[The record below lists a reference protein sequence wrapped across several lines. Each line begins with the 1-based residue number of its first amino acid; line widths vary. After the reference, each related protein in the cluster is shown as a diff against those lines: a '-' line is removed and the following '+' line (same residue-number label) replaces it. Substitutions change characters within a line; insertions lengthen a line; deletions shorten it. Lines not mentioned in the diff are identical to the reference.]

1 MTLLSERKHSHGH
14 LKKWVCPT
22 SVQTKEKQERI
33 ACLSNRKICYLQLS
47 MNARW
52 STPSSNRHNLL
63 HVWAATSEQVFI
75 SRLSLSPILTATV
88 TKSTRASSSTVWFSS
103 TSHCSRTCTDDCQFL
118 PTTREPCDNKLRIKQ
133 SKEVC
138 LQSLAVSYSFDL
150 KIFLWETVLGYTPQG
165 LLFSFFNNPDFSKQ
179 GQTPAEAVWQ
189 YFVIFWDKK
198 KMFSVPKKTQQSRR
212 PVCRKGLKSFS
223 WFFFCIWKH
232 RELSLKCLQSLLF
245 KDKTNIQRNIFTLQ
259 FTQVTLIQQKI
270 TLEKV
275 IFLKEATFVPN

>member
-1 MTLLSERKHSHGH
+1 MSQQQKNMLSATEHE
-14 LKKWVCPT
+14 CPLIDT
-22 SVQTKEKQERI
+22 IIKQTQ
-33 ACLSNRKICYLQLS
+33 
-47 MNARW
+47 
-52 STPSSNRHNLL
+52 NLL

-103 TSHCSRTCTDDCQFL
+103 TSRCSRTCTDDCQFL
-118 PTTREPCDNKLRIKQ
+118 PTAREPCDNKLRIKQ

-150 KIFLWETVLGYTPQG
+150 KYSSEKLCWVTHHKACSSAFLTILISVSKARHQQRRSDNILSYFGTKKKCFRYQKKPNSQDIQSAGKVWKV
-165 LLFSFFNNPDFSKQ
+165 SPDFF
-179 GQTPAEAVWQ
+179 
-189 YFVIFWDKK
+189 FVFGN
-198 KMFSVPKKTQQSRR
+198 TEN
-212 PVCRKGLKSFS
+212 C
-223 WFFFCIWKH
+223 H
-232 RELSLKCLQSLLF
+232 CLQSLLF

>member
-1 MTLLSERKHSHGH
+1 MSQQQKNMLSATEHEFPLIDTIIK
-14 LKKWVCPT
+14 
-22 SVQTKEKQERI
+22 QTQ
-33 ACLSNRKICYLQLS
+33 
-47 MNARW
+47 
-52 STPSSNRHNLL
+52 NLL

-103 TSHCSRTCTDDCQFL
+103 TSRCSRTCTNDCQFL

-189 YFVIFWDKK
+189 YFVIFWDQK

>member
-1 MTLLSERKHSHGH
+1 MSQQQKNMLSATEHE
-14 LKKWVCPT
+14 CPLIDT
-22 SVQTKEKQERI
+22 IIKQTQ
-33 ACLSNRKICYLQLS
+33 
-47 MNARW
+47 
-52 STPSSNRHNLL
+52 NLL

-103 TSHCSRTCTDDCQFL
+103 TSRCSRTCTDDCQFL

-198 KMFSVPKKTQQSRR
+198 KNVFSTKKNPTVKTSSLQERFE
-212 PVCRKGLKSFS
+212 KFLLI
-223 WFFFCIWKH
+223 FFCIWKH

>member
-88 TKSTRASSSTVWFSS
+88 TKSTRASSSTGWFSS
-103 TSHCSRTCTDDCQFL
+103 TSRCSRTCTDDCQFL

-138 LQSLAVSYSFDL
+138 LQSLAVLYSFDL

-165 LLFSFFNNPDFSKQ
+165 LLFSFFNNPDFSKARHQ
-179 GQTPAEAVWQ
+179 QRRSDNILS
-189 YFVIFWDKK
+189 YFGTKK
-198 KMFSVPKKTQQSRR
+198 KCFRYQKKPNSQDVQSAGKVWKVSPDFFLYLETQR
-212 PVCRKGLKSFS
+212 
-223 WFFFCIWKH
+223 
-232 RELSLKCLQSLLF
+232 
-245 KDKTNIQRNIFTLQ
+245 T
-259 FTQVTLIQQKI
+259 VT
-270 TLEKV
+270 
-275 IFLKEATFVPN
+275 

>member
-1 MTLLSERKHSHGH
+1 MSQQQKNMLSATEHECPLLDTIVK
-14 LKKWVCPT
+14 
-22 SVQTKEKQERI
+22 QTQ
-33 ACLSNRKICYLQLS
+33 
-47 MNARW
+47 
-52 STPSSNRHNLL
+52 NLL

-103 TSHCSRTCTDDCQFL
+103 TSRCSRTCTDDCQFL

-198 KMFSVPKKTQQSRR
+198 KNVFGTKKTPNSQDVQSAGKVWKVS
-212 PVCRKGLKSFS
+212 PDSFFVFGNIENCHLNVYS
-223 WFFFCIWKH
+223 RCSLRTKLTS
-232 RELSLKCLQSLLF
+232 RETFSPCNSLRSL
-245 KDKTNIQRNIFTLQ
+245 
-259 FTQVTLIQQKI
+259 
-270 TLEKV
+270 
-275 IFLKEATFVPN
+275 